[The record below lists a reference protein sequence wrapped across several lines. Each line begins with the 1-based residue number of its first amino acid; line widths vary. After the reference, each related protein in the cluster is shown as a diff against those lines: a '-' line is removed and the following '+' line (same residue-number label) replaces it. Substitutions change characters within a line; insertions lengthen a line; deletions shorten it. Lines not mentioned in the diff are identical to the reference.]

1 MKAFETAMIN
11 AEVAKQN
18 RAAQKAAKKA
28 YINDLVKAGVDRELA
43 KIMADAMFEYG
54 IVKAM

>member
-1 MKAFETAMIN
+1 MKAFETATIN
-11 AEVAKQN
+11 AEVEKQN

-28 YINDLVKAGVDRELA
+28 YINDLMKEGVDKEMA

-54 IVKAM
+54 TVKAV

>member
-11 AEVAKQN
+11 VEVEKQN
-18 RAAQKAAKKA
+18 RSAQKAAKKA
-28 YINDLVKAGVDRELA
+28 YINDLMKEGVDKEMA